1 MFFPYHMLQRLDQNF
16 GLDMT
21 GLRFLLLISRWPLTQ
36 PCKVGEV
43 AGKHNPYNSGGE
55 KMRKRISMLALA
67 GALVIPGVALAQEAD
82 LAEQVENLT
91 REVEQL
97 KVQSQEQQEYIA
109 GIDDTLWHDMS
120 TRFHW
125 SGDFRSRFDYYTRDR
140 YTAADPNSTVT
151 EKNNSLMTNRLRL
164 NMYAQVQDNVEF
176 VGRLAMFKAWG
187 MQNAPTVEEGFLGG
201 FPSIDGNVGRR
212 PDDSKLL
219 VDRAIVN
226 WNDIGGTNFWFS
238 VGRRPTTDGPPN
250 QLRMNSD
257 TRMATPLSYMDWPFD
272 GLTIGYAY
280 DSLFNV
286 VDLPGRVRF
295 CYGRGFEAGLGGE
308 NTLDDTDFMG
318 ISWDIYNQ
326 GDRFVYFQSYIA
338 MDVFNYPDFS
348 DSLMNVGAESMFGP
362 RDNIG
367 DIYHTSAMYM
377 DKVADFNYF
386 IGGGWSRTDPDS
398 NGMFNDVDPATG
410 QIIANTDSEDGY
422 SIYLG
427 ARYDLPQVAAVK
439 IGAEYNY
446 GSEHWIGMSPGHDD
460 IYASKLATRGQV
472 FEVYG
477 IYDIPGQA
485 VTRLGNAFIRFGYQH
500 YDYDYTGSLDW
511 NMRPYD
517 LSSSSDR
524 LEAVQ
529 VGALAVDK
537 ADQVY
542 VTFEAKF

>member
-1 MFFPYHMLQRLDQNF
+1 
-16 GLDMT
+16 
-21 GLRFLLLISRWPLTQ
+21 
-36 PCKVGEV
+36 
-43 AGKHNPYNSGGE
+43 
-55 KMRKRISMLALA
+55 MRKRISMLALA

-109 GIDDTLWHDMS
+109 GIDDTLWRDMS

-140 YTAADPNSTVT
+140 YVGTNYVDPGDGSQMPTAHKKVS

-187 MQNAPTVEEGFLGG
+187 MQNAPTADGG
-201 FPSIDGNVGRR
+201 FFGGYPSIDGNVGRR

-226 WNDIGGTNFWFS
+226 WNNIGGSNFWFS
-238 VGRRPTTDGPPN
+238 IGRRPTTDGPPN
-250 QLRMNSD
+250 QLRMYSD
-257 TRMATPLSYMDWPFD
+257 NRMASPVSYMDWPFD

-286 VDLPGRVRF
+286 VDLPGRIRF
-295 CYGRGFEAGLGGE
+295 CYGRGFEAGLGE

-338 MDVFNYPDFS
+338 MDVFNYPDIS
-348 DSLMNVGAESMFGP
+348 DSLIAQALSAPPEEGGMGP

-386 IGGGWSRTDPDS
+386 IGGGWSRTDPNS
-398 NGMFNDVDPATG
+398 NGMFNDFMAIQMGTDGP
-410 QIIANTDSEDGY
+410 NTDSEDGY

-446 GSEHWIGMSPGHDD
+446 GSEYWIGMSPGHDD

-524 LEAVQ
+524 QEAVQ
-529 VGALAVDK
+529 MGALAVDN

-542 VTFEAKF
+542 VTFEARF